1 MRKHILIALFVFAL
15 IFSLRAQM
23 PPQQQMKLEDVQ
35 KALNLVD
42 KPQPAPDK
50 YKAGLEAITAKETLA
65 MLTFMSSDWM
75 EGRETGTR
83 GYTMAAEYAAS
94 LFKLWGIKPAGDMP
108 SFGGGRGRGGGA
120 QAGAPTTP
128 PERTYFQEFALK
140 STSDVQSSMSLQ
152 VVKGS
157 AVKTRTFQSG
167 VDYQSMGRGGNPET
181 LSAPVVFV
189 GYGIQEPS
197 IKFDEL
203 KGLDLKGKIVLILTE
218 APGRD
223 NPQSL
228 FQTKKELKEKYFP
241 AAPAGGAQ
249 MAFMGPR
256 GGGQGGRFNKINE
269 IQKLGPAAIFQVQNV
284 GRDSDIYRSMSAVRR
299 PNDERP
305 IVNKPRQSLSIPG
318 VTGGGPMGG
327 GVTTMTI
334 TRDMANAM
342 LEATG
347 QSIDDL
353 KNKIETTD
361 KQGKIVLTPASMDLP
376 GTKVTISTTAKTS
389 LIRGINVLGMIEGSD
404 PKLKDEYFVV
414 GAHFDGLGA
423 WGDYVYNGADD
434 NASGSV
440 GVMNIAKAIAA
451 GPVKPKRS
459 VVFALWTGEEEGL
472 LGSRYYTLNPIFPI
486 EKTVGYLNYDMI
498 SRPYDETTLA
508 RSLRQ
513 YSVPG
518 AEELVKKIRAPWF
531 VTVNLTDGTPFA
543 DITREMNKY
552 VGLDLAMRFN
562 ALGVAGSGGSDHAS
576 FAGVKIPFVYYMA
589 ASTTD
594 YHQTSDSVE
603 KVSGEL
609 IAKISRHGFLT
620 IFAFADR

>member
-1 MRKHILIALFVFAL
+1 MKKNILISLFIFAL
-15 IFSLRAQM
+15 IFSLQAQM
-23 PPQQQMKLEDVQ
+23 PPQQQLKLEDVQ
-35 KALNLVD
+35 KALSLVD
-42 KPQPAPDK
+42 KAQPAPDK
-50 YKAGLEAITAKETLA
+50 YKAGLEAITAKDSIA
-65 MLTFMSSDWM
+65 MLTFIASDWM
-75 EGRETGTR
+75 EGRETATR
-83 GYTMAAEYAAS
+83 GYSIAAEYAAS
-94 LFKLWGIKPAGDMP
+94 LFKLWGIKPAGDFP
-108 SFGGGRGRGGGA
+108 SFGGGRGGARRGA
-120 QAGAPTTP
+120 QTGAPTTP
-128 PERTYFQEFALK
+128 AERTYFQEFGLK
-140 STSDVQSSMSLQ
+140 STADVQSSMTLEVNKS
-152 VVKGS
+152 G
-157 AVKTRTFQSG
+157 AVRTRTFQAG
-167 VDYQSMGRGGNPET
+167 IDYQSMGRGGNPDT

-197 IKFDEL
+197 LKFDEL

-223 NPQSL
+223 NPESP
-228 FQTKKELKEKYFP
+228 FQKVKELKEKYFP
-241 AAPAGGAQ
+241 TVPAGGPQ

-256 GGGQGGRFNKINE
+256 GGGQPGRFNKLAE

-284 GRDSDIYRSMSAVRR
+284 GRDSDVYRSLSAVRR

-318 VTGGGPMGG
+318 VVGGGPMGG
-327 GVTTMTI
+327 GATTMTI
-334 TRDMANAM
+334 TRDMANAI

-347 QSIDDL
+347 QTIDDL
-353 KNKIETTD
+353 KNKIESTD
-361 KQGKIVLTPASMDLP
+361 KQGKAVLAPASNLLP

-389 LIRGINVLGMIEGSD
+389 LVRGINVLGMIEGSD

-414 GAHFDGLGA
+414 GAHFDGLGS
-423 WGDYVYNGADD
+423 WQDYVYNGADD
-434 NASGSV
+434 NGSGSI
-440 GVMNIAKAIAA
+440 GVLNIAKAMAA
-451 GPVKPKRS
+451 SPVKPKRS
-459 VVFALWTGEEEGL
+459 IVFALWTGEEEGL
-472 LGSRYYTLNPIFPI
+472 LGSRYYTLNPIFPL
-486 EKTVGYLNYDMI
+486 EKTIGYLNYDMI

-531 VTVNLTDGTPFA
+531 VTVNLTEGTPFA
-543 DITREMNKY
+543 DIAREMNKY

-562 ALGVAGSGGSDHAS
+562 ALGVGSGGSDHAS
-576 FAGVKIPFVYYMA
+576 FAQVKKPFVYYMA

-609 IAKISRHGFLT
+609 IAKISQHGFLT
-620 IFAFADR
+620 VFAFVDR